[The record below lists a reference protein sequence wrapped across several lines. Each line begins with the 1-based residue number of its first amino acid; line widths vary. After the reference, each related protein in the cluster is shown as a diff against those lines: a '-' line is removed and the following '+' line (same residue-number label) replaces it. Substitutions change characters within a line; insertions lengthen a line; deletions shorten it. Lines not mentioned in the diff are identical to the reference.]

1 LESHV
6 QFRYHNLSI
15 REIELIYIYLTK
27 SFYVTEEQLSLDE
40 IEKEYSHMVENDY
53 SLTLIELTFSGK
65 FDDSFFTILTPER
78 WYSIKNIIKEIKHR
92 RGKRSVLF
100 LLKFAGVININSD
113 IVFCIINK
121 FDKPFEI
128 AIEKIEYLV
137 DIVPTQLAN
146 LPNDITEVVY
156 HFDDLSAKWIP
167 FRARRND
174 KNYSSTF
181 VLKDGK
187 WEIIN

>member
-1 LESHV
+1 MKI
-6 QFRYHNLSI
+6 NND
-15 REIELIYIYLTK
+15 T
-27 SFYVTEEQLSLDE
+27 LDE

-53 SLTLIELTFSGK
+53 SLTLIELAFSGK

-92 RGKRSVLF
+92 RGKRSVLV

-167 FRARRND
+167 FHARRND
-174 KNYSSTF
+174 KNYSSKF

>member
-100 LLKFAGVININSD
+100 LLKFAGAININSD
-113 IVFCIINK
+113 IEFCIINK